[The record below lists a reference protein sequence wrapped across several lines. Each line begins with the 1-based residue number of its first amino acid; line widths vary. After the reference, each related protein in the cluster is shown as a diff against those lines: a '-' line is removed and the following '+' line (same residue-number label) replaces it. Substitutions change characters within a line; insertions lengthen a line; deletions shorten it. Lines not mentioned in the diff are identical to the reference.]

1 MTNAGTPRRG
11 TSLKWESNGELAGA
25 DLRHILQRLQDADPQ
40 AQGLNSCEFGCDLSS
55 HSEAQPSA

>member
-11 TSLKWESNGELAGA
+11 TSLKWEANGELAGA
-25 DLRHILQRLQDADPQ
+25 DLRHILQKLQNADPE

-55 HSEAQPSA
+55 RPSQHPNP

>member
-11 TSLKWESNGELAGA
+11 TSLKWESNGELSGA
-25 DLRHILQRLQDADPQ
+25 DLRHILQTLQNADPE

-55 HSEAQPSA
+55 RPPQHPSL

>member
-1 MTNAGTPRRG
+1 MTNAGNPRRG

-40 AQGLNSCEFGCDLSS
+40 AQGLNSCEFGCDLAS
-55 HSEAQPSA
+55 HAPQAPSA

>member
-1 MTNAGTPRRG
+1 MTNVGNPRRG

-40 AQGLNSCEFGCDLSS
+40 AQGLNSCEFGCDLAGHSS
-55 HSEAQPSA
+55 EPPQM